1 LILFDIMNEF
11 NNYNYENNYTNPLN
25 IVNFNN
31 YLKKLVP
38 KKPVL
43 HVLHNVNINKNA
55 SRKSHIPMPIPRLI
69 IPITPVTTQNTT
81 PVQSPGRI
89 LNLKKSATHRNL
101 YEYNEEYKIDDEI
114 VNVNIVVEVNSIS
127 NLLELIEKYKI
138 NPKFRYNI
146 NMESLHKIKE
156 PLTELNNMI
165 GMKELKTNIV
175 EQIIYFIQE
184 LHSNS
189 HDFMHTVIYGPPGT
203 GKTEIAKILGK
214 IFTKIGL
221 LSKDSFKKVTRSDL
235 IAGYVGQTALKT
247 RDVIKES
254 LGGVLFIDEAYSL
267 GSNEKKDSF
276 SKECIDTI
284 CEALSNHKQELMV
297 IIAGYENELNQCF
310 FNYNQGLQSR
320 FAWRFKT
327 DEYSGKDLHDI
338 FIKKVK
344 EIEWYINENDTETK
358 ITPLWFEKNIEHFRF
373 YGRDIESLLAKT
385 KIAHSKRVFCKDK
398 IEKKK
403 LTLEDLDNGLKL
415 YLKNNETQNIRDT
428 ISIKK
433 QLQYSMYN

>member
-1 LILFDIMNEF
+1 MNEY
-11 NNYNYENNYTNPLN
+11 NKYNYESNYTSPLN

-38 KKPVL
+38 KKKCFHKDNLRQPL
-43 HVLHNVNINKNA
+43 TA
-55 SRKSHIPMPIPRLI
+55 IPTTTPTTSPSTRYTKMPTLIPR
-69 IPITPVTTQNTT
+69 VKRNHCH
-81 PVQSPGRI
+81 
-89 LNLKKSATHRNL
+89 KKL
-101 YEYNEEYKIDDEI
+101 YESDDDESPILEFQKIDNEI
-114 VNVNIVVEVNSIS
+114 VQINIVVEVNSITH
-127 NLLELIEKYKI
+127 LLELIEKYEI
-138 NPKFRYNI
+138 NPKFQYNI
-146 NMESLHKIKE
+146 NMEALHKIKE

-214 IFTKIGL
+214 IFSKIGL

-235 IAGYVGQTALKT
+235 IAGYVGQTTLKT
-247 RDVIKES
+247 RDAIKDS

-267 GSNEKKDSF
+267 GNSEKKDTF
-276 SKECIDTI
+276 SKECIDTL
-284 CEALSNHKQELMV
+284 CESLSNHKDDLMV
-297 IIAGYENELNQCF
+297 IIAGYENELNDCF
-310 FNYNQGLQSR
+310 FNYNRGLESR

-338 FIKKVK
+338 FMKKVK
-344 EIEWYINENDTETK
+344 EIEWSITENVNGTK
-358 ITPLWFEKNIEHFRF
+358 ISSVWFEKNIDHFRF

-398 IEKKK
+398 IEKRK
-403 LTLEDLDNGLKL
+403 LTLEDLDNGLKM
-415 YLKNNETQNIRDT
+415 YLNNVETQNVR
-428 ISIKK
+428 SSNLIKK

>member
-1 LILFDIMNEF
+1 MNEY
-11 NNYNYENNYTNPLN
+11 NKYNYESNYMNPLN

-31 YLKKLVP
+31 YLKKLVS
-38 KKPVL
+38 KKKQCLHKVTPVR
-43 HVLHNVNINKNA
+43 IPTTSPTA
-55 SRKSHIPMPIPRLI
+55 SPITRYTKMPTLIPRLKRTNFHKKLHESDEE
-69 IPITPVTTQNTT
+69 PILEFQ
-81 PVQSPGRI
+81 
-89 LNLKKSATHRNL
+89 
-101 YEYNEEYKIDDEI
+101 KIDNEI
-114 VNVNIVVEVNSIS
+114 VQINIVVEVNSITH
-127 NLLELIEKYKI
+127 LLELIEKYEI
-138 NPKFRYNI
+138 NPKIQYNI
-146 NMESLHKIKE
+146 NIEALHKIKE

-184 LHSNS
+184 LHNNS

-214 IFTKIGL
+214 IFSKIGL

-247 RDVIKES
+247 RDVIKDS

-267 GSNEKKDSF
+267 GNSEKKDSF
-276 SKECIDTI
+276 SKECIDTL
-284 CEALSNHKQELMV
+284 CESLSNHKEDLMV
-297 IIAGYENELNQCF
+297 IIAGYENELNDCF
-310 FNYNQGLQSR
+310 FNYNRGLESR

-338 FIKKVK
+338 FMKKVK
-344 EIEWYINENDTETK
+344 EIDWYISENENGTK
-358 ITPLWFEKNIEHFRF
+358 ITTLWFEKNIDHFRF

-403 LTLEDLDNGLKL
+403 LTLEDLDNGLKM
-415 YLKNNETQNIRDT
+415 YLNNNETQNVR
-428 ISIKK
+428 SNNLIKK

>member
-1 LILFDIMNEF
+1 MNEY
-11 NNYNYENNYTNPLN
+11 NNYNYETNYTNPLN

-31 YLKKLVP
+31 YLKKLVS
-38 KKPVL
+38 KKKQCL
-43 HVLHNVNINKNA
+43 HKLTPLP
-55 SRKSHIPMPIPRLI
+55 IPTTSPNTSPTTGYTKMPTLIPRLKKI
-69 IPITPVTTQNTT
+69 H
-81 PVQSPGRI
+81 SHKKLHESDGESI
-89 LNLKKSATHRNL
+89 LDFQ
-101 YEYNEEYKIDDEI
+101 KIDNEMVQI
-114 VNVNIVVEVNSIS
+114 NIVVEVNSITH
-127 NLLELIEKYKI
+127 LLELIEKYEI
-138 NPKFRYNI
+138 NPKYHYNI
-146 NMESLHKIKE
+146 NMEALHKIKE

-214 IFTKIGL
+214 IFSKIGL

-247 RDVIKES
+247 RDVIKDS

-267 GSNEKKDSF
+267 GNSEKKDSF
-276 SKECIDTI
+276 SKECIDTL
-284 CEALSNHKQELMV
+284 CEALSNHKEDLMV
-297 IIAGYENELNQCF
+297 IIAGYENELNECF
-310 FNYNQGLQSR
+310 FNYNRGLESR

-338 FIKKVK
+338 FMKKVN
-344 EIEWYINENDTETK
+344 EIDWSISENENENRAK
-358 ITPLWFEKNIEHFRF
+358 ITPLWFEKNIDHFRF

-403 LTLEDLDNGLKL
+403 LTLEDLDNGLKM
-415 YLKNNETQNIRDT
+415 YLNNVETQNAR
-428 ISIKK
+428 SNNLIKK